1 MIPISKMAV
10 FAEFYCTGGIK
21 KRSLANGQNVVN
33 LLKVFFIENA

>member
-10 FAEFYCTGGIK
+10 FAEFSCKAGIK
-21 KRSLANGQNVVN
+21 KWSLANGQNVVN